1 MEAPT
6 SKESQ
11 RRFREDGF
19 LRHQQPL
26 VEDMEKYAAAQMA
39 LMMRGLSIFNTF
51 GPLTGLVAILSTSE
65 LFPVA
70 CAFLP
75 WNFLC
80 AARATRPAIL
90 RAILRAIL

>member
-1 MEAPT
+1 
-6 SKESQ
+6 
-11 RRFREDGF
+11 
-19 LRHQQPL
+19 
-26 VEDMEKYAAAQMA
+26 MA

-75 WNFLC
+75 FNFLC
-80 AARATRPAIL
+80 AAQLGPQFCAIL
-90 RAILRAIL
+90 RAIL